1 MGQSLFHYV
10 LSLVPDLAWPFIEAL
25 AKIGFVLGVS
35 LLFFAPVFVLF
46 ERRQSAMVQ
55 DRVGPMQGGI
65 KLPRVIIDNIPSL
78 QLGALGVAVLCSIM
92 TVVCL
97 IQLWIGNGDSALF
110 TEPLFGVR
118 HTWNGLLF
126 VFALL
131 APVHFVMWFILPE
144 LFTHDRLTI
153 FGGLHALFDAVKAF
167 TKRDF
172 VPPAGDKLLF
182 ALAPMLAMFPAFALG
197 AVLPFGPT
205 LNLDHLLEQAP
216 PGGFA
221 DGVAVHLQVAS
232 LDMGILYMFAIGG
245 MGIIGAALAGYASDN
260 KFSLLGG
267 LRAASQMVS
276 YEVTLGLA
284 LVACFVIYGTLR
296 LENMVQYQADHAWGI
311 FYPPLTLAYILF
323 QTASIAE
330 YKRVPFDA
338 PEGESEIVAGYFL
351 EYASGKWLMYMIGE
365 FLEVGTSSM
374 LIAVI
379 FFGGWDV
386 PFLQDGGWEF
396 FGERFD
402 LLGTNFSI
410 LSEVLNSH
418 LVVTIVRVVAFLAK
432 AFLLGVLSIQ
442 IRWTLPRFRYDQI
455 MSLCWKLI
463 LPLSL
468 ANVLIAGIWVLAF
481 E

>member
-1 MGQSLFHYV
+1 MEHALDASTAESLGLGWMLLASV
-10 LSLVPDLAWPFIEAL
+10 LKIAFIL
-25 AKIGFVLGVS
+25 SVS

-65 KLPRVIIDNIPSL
+65 KLPRIVIDNIQNL
-78 QLGALGVAVLCSIM
+78 QLGALLVAVVCSIM

-97 IQLWIGNGDSALF
+97 VQLALGNGESAIF
-110 TEPLFGVR
+110 TEPLFGIA

-126 VFALL
+126 LFAML
-131 APVHFVMWFILPE
+131 APVHFVAWFVLPE

-153 FGGLHALFDAVKAF
+153 FGGLHALFDAVKSF

-172 VPPAGDKLLF
+172 VPPHGDKLLF
-182 ALAPMLAMFPAFALG
+182 ALAPMIAMFPAFALG

-205 LNLDHLLEQAP
+205 LYPGHLLEQAP
-216 PGGFA
+216 PGGFG
-221 DGVAVHLQVAS
+221 DGTAIPLQVAS
-232 LDMGILYMFAIGG
+232 LNVGILYMFALGG
-245 MGIIGAALAGYASDN
+245 TGIIGAALAGYASDN
-260 KFSLLGG
+260 KFALLGG

-284 LVACFVIYGTLR
+284 LVGCFMVYDSLR
-296 LENMVQYQADHAWGI
+296 LEDMVQWQADHVWGVLVQ
-311 FYPPLTLAYILF
+311 PLGFVLF
-323 QTASIAE
+323 LTASIAE

-365 FLEVGTSSM
+365 FLEVATSSM
-374 LIAVI
+374 LIAAL

-386 PFLQDGGWEF
+386 PFLQDGGWEA
-396 FGERFD
+396 FGHRFD
-402 LLGTNFSI
+402 LLGTNFAI

-418 LVVTIVRVVAFLAK
+418 LVVTAIRVGAFVGK

-468 ANVLIAGIWVLAF
+468 VNVLVTGIFILAF
-481 E
+481 QD

>member
-1 MGQSLFHYV
+1 MDTDPDTLGMGWMV
-10 LSLVPDLAWPFIEAL
+10 LAAVL
-25 AKIGFVLGVS
+25 KIAFVLGVS

-65 KLPRVIIDNIPSL
+65 KLPKVIIENIPSL
-78 QLGALGVAVLCSIM
+78 QLGAFGVAVICSIM

-97 IQLWIGNGDSALF
+97 IQLAIGNGESALF

-126 VFALL
+126 VFAAL
-131 APVHFVMWFILPE
+131 APVHFLMWFILPE

-172 VPPAGDKLLF
+172 VPPQGDKLLF
-182 ALAPMLAMFPAFALG
+182 ALAPIIAMFPAFALG

-205 LNLDHLLEQAP
+205 LYPGHLLEQAP
-216 PGGFA
+216 PGGFT
-221 DGVAVHLQVAS
+221 DGVAVPLQVAS
-232 LDMGILYMFAIGG
+232 LNVGILYMFAIGG
-245 MGIIGAALAGYASDN
+245 TGIIGAALAGYASDN

-284 LVACFVIYGTLR
+284 LVACFVIYGSLR
-296 LENMVQYQADHAWGI
+296 LEDMVGYQAGHVWGI
-311 FYPPLTLAYILF
+311 CYPPLMLAYILF

-338 PEGESEIVAGYFL
+338 PEGESEIVAGFFT

-365 FLEVGTSSM
+365 FLEVGTSAM

-396 FGERFD
+396 FGQRFD
-402 LLGTNFSI
+402 LVGTNFAI

-418 LVVTIVRVVAFLAK
+418 IAVTVVRIVAFILK

-468 ANVLIAGIWVLAF
+468 VNVLFAGIWVLAT